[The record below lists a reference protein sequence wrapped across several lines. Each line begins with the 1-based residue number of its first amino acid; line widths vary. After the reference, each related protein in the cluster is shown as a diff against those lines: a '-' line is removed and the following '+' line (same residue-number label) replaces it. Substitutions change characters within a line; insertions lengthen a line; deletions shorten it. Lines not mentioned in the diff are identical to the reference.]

1 MPEFDNISFDLPKN
15 QSNVIK
21 VIGVGGGGSNAINH
35 MFNQGIKGVDFVICN
50 TDAQALE
57 NSAVPNKIQLGID
70 LTEGLGAGAN
80 PKIGE
85 QSAVES
91 MADIKSMLTTNTK
104 MIFITA
110 GMGGGTGTGAAPIIA
125 RMAKDLDILTVG
137 IVTIPFHF
145 EGAMRNEQAQI
156 GVENLRQNVDSLVV
170 INNNKLR
177 DVYGNLGFKAGF
189 SKADEVLATA
199 ARGIAEVITHHY
211 TQNIDLRDAKTVLS
225 NSGTAIMGS
234 ATSSGVNRAQIAI
247 TKALDSPLLNDN
259 KIAGAKNVLLL
270 IVSGTE
276 EITIDEIGEISDH
289 IQTQAGHGAN
299 IIMGVGDDETL
310 DGSVSITVIAT
321 GFDAEQQNEITNT
334 ETKKII
340 HTLGDETKAQLDL
353 TPNVTAT
360 QVELPKQTKSVVRPS
375 ETLEEPII
383 VHTLFEVDEQEPE
396 MTTESALSKESGV
409 EESQDLNLEIPQ
421 IQEEPFEGYIATS
434 DLIKNIDV
442 ESNLVDIHFLAE
454 FEQLVINEISVNNFE
469 VINPEVVS
477 PKAIKEENL
486 IEVTSL
492 ESDQAQEFEINDIE
506 VEADVILEKEA
517 VQEPMLMF
525 DMPLHDTQKEQE
537 TVVHSLEEP
546 VIEQEVEE
554 TAIEI
559 ELQPEL
565 VATNVE
571 DIEVTDHLEVVPISE
586 VSKGGVVTRYSLD
599 DYTAKEEELTGATAA
614 QAPLV
619 TELTE
624 VLEEEELVF
633 ETKIVEPAPQE
644 KELENAPLNPMNT
657 PISKLLSDRTEERKR
672 KMKDFNYK
680 FRNSNSKID
689 DIEKQPA
696 YKRAGIE
703 LDDVSNK
710 VHLSRTSVSD
720 DDDEIELR
728 SNNSFLHDN
737 VD

>member
-91 MADIKSMLTTNTK
+91 MAEIKSMLTTNTK

-145 EGAMRNEQAQI
+145 EGTMRNEQAQI

-234 ATSSGVNRAQIAI
+234 ATSSGANRAQIAI
-247 TKALDSPLLNDN
+247 NKALDSPLLNDN

-289 IQTQAGHGAN
+289 IQTEAGHGAN

-340 HTLGDETKAQLDL
+340 HTLGDEAKAQLDL

-360 QVELPKQTKSVVRPS
+360 QVVLPPQTKRDVATS
-375 ETLEEPII
+375 EVSQEPII
-383 VHTLFEVDEQEPE
+383 VHTLFEEEEQEPE
-396 MTTESALSKESGV
+396 AFQQV
-409 EESQDLNLEIPQ
+409 APQ
-421 IQEEPFEGYIATS
+421 TQQEPFEGYIATT

-469 VINPEVVS
+469 VIQPEIVS
-477 PKAIKEENL
+477 PKAVEETQPT
-486 IEVTSL
+486 EVTAL
-492 ESDQAQEFEINDIE
+492 EQAAVAEFEINDIE
-506 VEADVILEKEA
+506 EDVIPEKEA
-517 VQEPMLMF
+517 AQEPMLMF
-525 DMPLHDTQKEQE
+525 DMPLHDSPHEQD

-546 VIEQEVEE
+546 VIVQEIEE
-554 TAIEI
+554 TALEI
-559 ELQPEL
+559 ELQPEV
-565 VATNVE
+565 VATDVE
-571 DIEVTDHLEVVPISE
+571 DIEVTDHLEVVPVSE

-599 DYTAKEEELTGATAA
+599 DYTAKEEELTSATAA
-614 QAPLV
+614 QAPQV
-619 TELTE
+619 TE
-624 VLEEEELVF
+624 VLVEEELVF

-644 KELENAPLNPMNT
+644 KELENAPQDPMNT
-657 PISKLLSDRTEERKR
+657 PISKLLRDRTEERKR

-680 FRNSNSKID
+680 FRNSASKID

-703 LDDVSNK
+703 LDDVSSE

>member
-421 IQEEPFEGYIATS
+421 IQEEPFVGYIATS

-477 PKAIKEENL
+477 PKAIEQENL
-486 IEVTSL
+486 TEVTAL

-554 TAIEI
+554 TALEI

-571 DIEVTDHLEVVPISE
+571 DIEVTDHLEVVPVSE
-586 VSKGGVVTRYSLD
+586 VSKGGVVRRYSLD

-680 FRNSNSKID
+680 FRNSASKID

-703 LDDVSNK
+703 LDDVSNQ